1 MTDRFKNIYRIP
13 TARWKEWDYGANA
26 AYFVTVCTAHRE
38 RFFGEISKGEMNL
51 SEIGKTVQ
59 AEWLKTPEL
68 RPDMNIMLGEY
79 VVMPNHFHG
88 IIVIGENRY
97 NTDGGDGDD
106 DGDDGDGGDGDG
118 VGVGGDGDG
127 IGGDGDGVG
136 GDGVGDDGDGVGDV
150 QTRCIASLRQYQWQP
165 NRFGSQSKNLASVM
179 RGFKSAVT
187 KFARMNSIPF
197 AWQTRFHDRV
207 IRNFDE
213 HNRIAYYINGNIENW
228 KDDEMY
234 V

>member
-1 MTDRFKNIYRIP
+1 MADKFKNTYRIP
-13 TARWKEWDYGANA
+13 PARWQDWDYGASA
-26 AYFVTVCTAHRE
+26 AYFVTACTAHRE
-38 RFFGEISKGEMNL
+38 RFFGEISDGGMRL
-51 SEIGKTVQ
+51 SETGKTVQ
-59 AEWLKTPEL
+59 TEWLKTPVL

-97 NTDGGDGDD
+97 NTD
-106 DGDDGDGGDGDG
+106 DGG
-118 VGVGGDGDG
+118 GGGA
-127 IGGDGDGVG
+127 VE
-136 GDGVGDDGDGVGDV
+136 
-150 QTRCIASLRQYQWQP
+150 TRCIASLRQRQQRQWQP
-165 NRFGSQSKNLASVM
+165 NRFGAQSKNLASVI

-187 KFARMNSIPF
+187 KFARMNRIPF

-228 KDDEMY
+228 PDDELY